1 MVLTTARCVLSF
13 KEPFWYLDWRQEMT
27 YLLGAMD
34 AISALVKV
42 LAEWSNGAVS
52 SDTYMEAIKQSMKSQ
67 VMMVV
72 QMRPAVPLQG

>member
-1 MVLTTARCVLSF
+1 MA
-13 KEPFWYLDWRQEMT
+13 

-42 LAEWSNGAVS
+42 LAGWSDGAVS

>member
-1 MVLTTARCVLSF
+1 
-13 KEPFWYLDWRQEMT
+13 MT
-27 YLLGAMD
+27 NLLGAIE

-42 LAEWSNGAVS
+42 LASRSNGAVS
-52 SDTYMEAIKQSMKSQ
+52 VDTYMEAIKQSMKSQ